1 MKINS
6 VTTKNKTYPNFE
18 AIKVAEIY
26 SKINKDN
33 TTFIY
38 KIEKNKDCNFTS
50 GLICTDRLI
59 FLESPLCVGFFR
71 SEF

>member
-38 KIEKNKDCNFTS
+38 KIEKNKDFDFCNKLVVIS
-50 GLICTDRLI
+50 RPD
-59 FLESPLCVGFFR
+59 
-71 SEF
+71 

>member
-1 MKINS
+1 MTQENIN
-6 VTTKNKTYPNFE
+6 E
-18 AIKVAEIY
+18 KVFISY
-26 SKINKDN
+26 SWDS
-33 TTFIY
+33 
-38 KIEKNKDCNFTS
+38 CNFTS